1 MLLAAVERAVTTS
14 SAPGPSRARPT
25 SPKFN
30 QRPGGGVGPV
40 HLSWRDWTVHDF
52 ELLISDRRP
61 SSRRIVSV
69 LDILAEQPEVEISL
83 SDLATATGLSRN
95 ELRGAFSGFTR
106 VCKLLRTD
114 IQFDWPIMWRDAPSS
129 RPDQDTETHY
139 HVPAAVAECWK
150 KARDR

>member
-1 MLLAAVERAVTTS
+1 M
-14 SAPGPSRARPT
+14 
-25 SPKFN
+25 
-30 QRPGGGVGPV
+30 
-40 HLSWRDWTVHDF
+40 
-52 ELLISDRRP
+52 ISTE
-61 SSRRIVSV
+61 SRRIVSV

-129 RPDQDTETHY
+129 RPDQDTEIRY
-139 HVPAAVAECWK
+139 HVPAAVAERWK